1 MCFSCVDLTHSALV
15 FLTIIVFFDFCN
27 NFFILY
33 YTFYTFVDFLRITGV
48 LKSQKKSFLLTFLPF
63 FIAKLTFLIYDVVS
77 VKGV

>member
-27 NFFILY
+27 NFFIL
-33 YTFYTFVDFLRITGV
+33 FYTFVDFLRITGV

>member
-1 MCFSCVDLTHSALV
+1 MHAT
-15 FLTIIVFFDFCN
+15 FLYFII
-27 NFFILY
+27 L
-33 YTFYTFVDFLRITGV
+33 FYTFVDFLRITGV